1 MIEVRELTKK
11 YGELVAVR
19 DLTFKVEAGRIWGLL
34 GPNAAGKTTT
44 MRILT
49 GYLPATSGRAT
60 VAGFDVFEQPND
72 VKRSIGYLPEVVP
85 LYLDM
90 TVASYLAFVAEIKQV
105 PKAGRK
111 AAVARV
117 IESAGLADVS
127 RRLIKNIS
135 RGFKQRVGI
144 AQAMIHDPKVLV
156 LDEPTIG
163 LDPAQIREIRELIRG
178 LRGEHTI
185 LLSTHILPEVTQVC
199 DGVVIINQGR
209 LMASGSLDDLAAS
222 FEKNDGV
229 LLRLRRGGAEEAA
242 LFRGIPGVEKVAV
255 EGDEIRVEWGR
266 GRDLRDD
273 VARLVLDKGLGLKE
287 MRSVGRHRGPL
298 HEDRL
303 GRART
308 MTEHLVPRQK
318 GVRAYFSS
326 PIAYVVIAG
335 FLLLV
340 GFFFYSL
347 ISWFNAQ
354 AMQMAQN
361 PYYAQQIN
369 INEMVFSPLVPQHD
383 HHPHPRRPAPD
394 HAAPGRGEEERHRR
408 APLHLAPVGRPDR
421 SRQVPR
427 RPGHA
432 GRSCSG

>member
-1 MIEVRELTKK
+1 MIEVQGLTKR

-60 VAGFDVFEQPND
+60 VAGFDVFDKPDD
-72 VKRSIGYLPEVVP
+72 VKRTIGYLPEVVP

-90 TVASYLAFVAEIKQV
+90 TVASYLGFVAEIKQV
-105 PKAGRK
+105 PKARRK
-111 AAVARV
+111 AAIARV
-117 IESAGLADVS
+117 VESAGLQDVS

-199 DGVVIINQGR
+199 DGVVVINQGR
-209 LMASGSLDDLAAS
+209 LMASGSLEDLTAS
-222 FEKNDGV
+222 FEKMDGV
-229 LLRLRRGGAEEAA
+229 LVRLRRGGTDAAA
-242 LFRGIPGVEKVAV
+242 LFRGIPGVEKSAV
-255 EGDEIRVEWGR
+255 DGDEIRVEWSR

-273 VARLVLDKGLGLKE
+273 VARLALDKGLGLKE
-287 MRSVGRHRGPL
+287 MRSVAGI
-298 HEDRL
+298 EDL
-303 GRART
+303 Y
-308 MTEHLVPRQK
+308 MK
-318 GVRAYFSS
+318 
-326 PIAYVVIAG
+326 VV
-335 FLLLV
+335 
-340 GFFFYSL
+340 
-347 ISWFNAQ
+347 
-354 AMQMAQN
+354 
-361 PYYAQQIN
+361 
-369 INEMVFSPLVPQHD
+369 
-383 HHPHPRRPAPD
+383 
-394 HAAPGRGEEERHRR
+394 
-408 APLHLAPVGRPDR
+408 
-421 SRQVPR
+421 
-427 RPGHA
+427 
-432 GRSCSG
+432 SGGLEQ